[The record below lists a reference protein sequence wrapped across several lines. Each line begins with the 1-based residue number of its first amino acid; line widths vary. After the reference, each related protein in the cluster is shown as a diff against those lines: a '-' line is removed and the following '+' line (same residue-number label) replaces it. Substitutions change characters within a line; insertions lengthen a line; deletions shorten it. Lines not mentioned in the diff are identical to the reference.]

1 MQVVNYI
8 HLSISLISTY
18 CILIKNHFFYCT
30 CLIGVLFYMDYVL
43 HYLQIRPLN
52 PDIFLHH
59 VFGLFIVH
67 YVYNH
72 REFLSYEN
80 IEITEFLENV
90 LSVEI
95 PNIFLALM
103 YLLKNNNTSIQIQ
116 EINKYAFV
124 SSFAYIRVYNYTRYV
139 VLSEKIYYI
148 VVFISKHPIHQYSMF
163 IGIYGLGIMNLYWFY
178 IIVQKLSAMITNN
191 KYILRETR

>member
-1 MQVVNYI
+1 
-8 HLSISLISTY
+8 
-18 CILIKNHFFYCT
+18 
-30 CLIGVLFYMDYVL
+30 
-43 HYLQIRPLN
+43 
-52 PDIFLHH
+52 
-59 VFGLFIVH
+59 
-67 YVYNH
+67 
-72 REFLSYEN
+72 
-80 IEITEFLENV
+80 
-90 LSVEI
+90 
-95 PNIFLALM
+95 M

-139 VLSEKIYYI
+139 VLSEKVYYI
-148 VVFISKHPIHQYSMF
+148 IVFISKHPIHQYSMF

>member
-1 MQVVNYI
+1 
-8 HLSISLISTY
+8 
-18 CILIKNHFFYCT
+18 
-30 CLIGVLFYMDYVL
+30 MDYVL

-59 VFGLFIVH
+59 AFGLCIVH

-72 REFLSYEN
+72 REFLSYGN
-80 IEITEFLENV
+80 TEITEFLQNV

-95 PNIFLALM
+95 PNIFLTLM
-103 YLLKNNNTSIQIQ
+103 YLLKNNASIQIQ

-124 SSFAYIRVYNYTRYV
+124 CSFAYIRVYNYTRYV
-139 VLSEKIYYI
+139 VLSEEVYYI
-148 VVFISKHPIHQYSMF
+148 VVFISKHPIHQYSML

-178 IIVQKLSAMITNN
+178 IIVQKLSEMITN
-191 KYILRETR
+191 KC